1 MPAAPTLEQE
11 NSSTMIELVKNNL
24 QFTLIILLGLFPLLC
39 LSVMAG
45 EIGLS
50 SIFPHLPFLPL
61 SSVYVRM
68 VIANEW
74 GQNTSCISSQ
84 SHGKDRITRKF
95 HSMCSHAA
103 HC

>member
-1 MPAAPTLEQE
+1 
-11 NSSTMIELVKNNL
+11 MIALFKYNL
-24 QFTLIILLGLFPLLC
+24 QFTFIILLGLFPLLC

-50 SIFPHLPFLPL
+50 STFPHLPFLPL
-61 SSVYVRM
+61 FAVYVRM

-74 GQNTSCISSQ
+74 GQDIPFISSQ
-84 SHGKDRITRKF
+84 SHGKDRIRRKC
-95 HSMCSHAA
+95 HLMCSHVA